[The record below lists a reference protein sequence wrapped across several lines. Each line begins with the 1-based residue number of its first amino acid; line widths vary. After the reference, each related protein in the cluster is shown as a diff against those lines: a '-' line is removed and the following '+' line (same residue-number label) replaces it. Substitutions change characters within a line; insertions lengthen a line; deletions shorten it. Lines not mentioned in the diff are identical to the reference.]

1 MFSTDAFVD
10 TMLATKYGDFNVRV
24 YNDDSKETIVLWKGK
39 FRKNVPPLVRVHS
52 ECITGDML
60 GSLKCDCGKQLQKS
74 LQMIQEKGGIVIYL
88 RQEGRGIGL
97 FEKMK
102 AYNLQAKG
110 YDTFQANVL
119 LGHRPDE
126 RTYEMVKTVLD
137 DLGIKKIQLITNNP
151 SKVSEIAKYGFE
163 ITERVPLIIKSNPH
177 NRGYFKA
184 KKEKFQHVFGRET
197 EGYYYQF
204 PADSPQIVHKVGE
217 MLSGKK
223 CDPLMNIFVGISANH
238 KTLSDASDIR
248 ELQQIFKA
256 CESYSYLT
264 PVLHFS
270 FRNSLDFENEIEE
283 IKRTLPFV
291 NNIQLNDLPEIRY
304 SYLKTAKELFRVELP
319 ISDEEFDIIENKKIQ
334 KMVKKGEVSIKLDN
348 SKGQGIKHKKKGLM
362 KQIDTLLRLGI
373 NQFAL
378 AGGYGPDELELYFY
392 IRRYYRINFSI
403 DSETKL
409 KTNHVVDFEKV
420 KQYLNQLMRFD
431 DPNEDGI
438 EQTRQFL
445 SENTREKWEEV
456 VIEGTKYK
464 IHPKVFHP
472 GFFPSTRWFAKEVSK
487 LISEEKTFCEI
498 GSGSGVVSC
507 YVALHHPNVRVA
519 ASDINPF
526 AAENTKLNVDE
537 LDLTT
542 QVEIYNGNVFDSL
555 PKDKKFDSIFWALP
569 FGFLDPGTEVGLEEM
584 QVFDPGYKA
593 IRNFFKEGKEH
604 LRTDGRLLIG
614 FSTDLGNSELLLDL
628 AEEYRIKLDILSET
642 ILTEKDQVRFQIL
655 SGKYE

>member
-1 MFSTDAFVD
+1 MFSTKEFVD
-10 TMLATKYGDFNVRV
+10 TTLVTKYGEFDVRV

-74 LQMIQEKGGIVIYL
+74 LQIIQERGGVVIYL

-110 YDTFQANVL
+110 CDTFEANVL

-137 DLGIKKIQLITNNP
+137 DLKIKKIRLITNNP
-151 SKVSEIAKYGFE
+151 SKVSEIAKYGVE
-163 ITERVPLIIKSNPH
+163 ITERVPLVIKSNSH
-177 NRGYFKA
+177 NKGYFKA

-204 PADSPQIVHKVGE
+204 PADSPQIVQKVGE
-217 MLSGKK
+217 MLAGKK
-223 CDPLMNIFVGISANH
+223 CDPLMNIFVGVSANH
-238 KTLSDASDIR
+238 KTLSDASEIKQ
-248 ELQQIFKA
+248 LQQIFKA

-270 FRNSLDFENEIEE
+270 FTNSLDFENEIEE
-283 IKRTLPFV
+283 IKKSLPFV

-304 SYLKTAKELFRVELP
+304 SYLKAAKQLFRVELP
-319 ISDEEFDIIENKKIQ
+319 LSNSEFDIIEDKKIQ
-334 KMVKKGEVSIKLDN
+334 KMIKKGEISIKLDN
-348 SKGQGIKHKKKGLM
+348 SKGNGFKPKKKALM
-362 KQIDTLLRLGI
+362 KQIDTLLSLGI

-378 AGGYGPDELELYFY
+378 AGGYGPDELDLYFY

-403 DSETKL
+403 DAETKL
-409 KTNHVVDFEKV
+409 KTNAEVDFEKV
-420 KQYLNQLMRFD
+420 KQYLSQLIRFD
-431 DPNEDGI
+431 DPNEDGV

-445 SENTREKWEEV
+445 SENAREKWEEV
-456 VIEGTKYK
+456 IIEGTKYK

-472 GFFPSTRWFAKEVSK
+472 GDFPSSRWFAAEISKIVSK
-487 LISEEKTFCEI
+487 EKAFCEI

-507 YVALHHPNVRVA
+507 YVALHHPHLRVA

-526 AAENTKLNVDE
+526 AAENTKLNVEE
-537 LDLTT
+537 LDLKA
-542 QVEIYNGNVFDSL
+542 QVEVYNGNVFDNL
-555 PKDKKFDSIFWALP
+555 PKGMKFDSIFWALP

-584 QVFDPGYKA
+584 QVFDPGYRA
-593 IRNFFKEGKEH
+593 IRKFFREGKEH
-604 LRTDGRLLIG
+604 LKANGRMLIG

-628 AEEYRIKLDILSET
+628 AEEYRIKLEVLNET
-642 ILTEKDQVRFQIL
+642 TLTEKDAVKFQIL
-655 SGKYE
+655 EGIYS